1 MSKFFTSEMVRG
13 EMQEM
18 ASLQE
23 YCMKSMYAFP
33 ALSPE
38 KKAEYFDNLGKLI
51 ETQRIFYAR
60 LKLSDDPEAKYL
72 LDSLKSAAQM
82 FGASPQENIDSMFE
96 ELIAKIDHMKEMLE
110 AEGG

>member
-1 MSKFFTSEMVRG
+1 MGNFFTSEMVRG
-13 EMQEM
+13 DMQEM

-38 KKAEYFDNLGKLI
+38 KKAEYFTNLRKLI
-51 ETQRIFYAR
+51 EKQQIFYAR

-82 FGASPQENIDSMFE
+82 FGASPQENVDTMFD
-96 ELIAKIDHMKEMLE
+96 ELLSKIDHMKEILE

>member
-13 EMQEM
+13 DMQEM

-23 YCMKSMYAFP
+23 YCVKSMHVFP

-38 KKAEYFDNLGKLI
+38 KKAEYFDNLGRLI
-51 ETQRIFYAR
+51 EKQKIFYAR

-82 FGASPQENIDSMFE
+82 FGAAPQENIDSMFD
-96 ELIAKIDHMKEMLE
+96 ELILKIEHMKEKLE